1 MIVLV
6 SLLAYSLLGLAIS
19 IVTAILWRTR
29 AIAPANLPPVA
40 RARRLLQLRLL
51 PSVAAAAITLFVI
64 TPAFAIFEPSGG
76 GEEVGPILKIVSV
89 VALILI
95 GASLAGAA
103 RSLWLTTRLER
114 QWLRSSVPIAASRAA
129 GLRAF
134 AIQSPSPMVALV
146 GVFEP
151 KLIAARTVV
160 DACTPEEIACIVAHE
175 RGHFDARDNL
185 KRWIM
190 ASLPDVL
197 RWTPIHNEI
206 VEAWHHAAEDAA
218 DDAATGGHAV
228 ARGARGAAA
237 EDRQACSVAGLE
249 RRRRES
255 VRRIPR
261 TRTPRAPAAAARD
274 RAARAA
280 RDPADHGGRS
290 IGDRDG
296 VGDVLTL
303 HARDDLPCDGRPR
316 RVRPLD
322 RVAPPVTYDGW

>member
-19 IVTAILWRTR
+19 IVTAILWRSR

-40 RARRLLQLRLL
+40 RAQRLLQLRLV

-64 TPAFAIFEPSGG
+64 TPAFAIFEPPGG
-76 GEEVGPILKIVSV
+76 GEEVGPILEIVSV
-89 VALILI
+89 MASILI
-95 GASLAGAA
+95 GASIAGAA

-134 AIQSPSPMVALV
+134 AIQCPSPMVALV

-151 KLIAARTVV
+151 KLIAARAVV

-206 VEAWHHAAEDAA
+206 VDAWHHAAEDAA

-228 ARGARGAAA
+228 ARAELAALLLKIVRLA
-237 EDRQACSVAGLE
+237 PSPAWNSAVVSPFVEQHGLE
-249 RRRRES
+249 RR
-255 VRRIPR
+255 VRRLLQPGIEP
-261 TRTPRAPAAAARD
+261 PAPLAIMPTIAVTGMAIAIVT
-274 RAARAA
+274 AMSSLATLEKIFHALEKLVA
-280 RDPADHGGRS
+280 FGR
-290 IGDRDG
+290 
-296 VGDVLTL
+296 
-303 HARDDLPCDGRPR
+303 
-316 RVRPLD
+316 
-322 RVAPPVTYDGW
+322 

>member
-1 MIVLV
+1 MSRAAMIVLV
-6 SLLAYSLLGLAIS
+6 SLLAYTLVGLAIS
-19 IVTAILWRTR
+19 LIAAILWRTR
-29 AIAPANLPPVA
+29 AVAPAHLPPVA
-40 RARRLLQLRLL
+40 RARRLLQLRLV
-51 PSVAAAAITLFVI
+51 PSIAAVAITLFVI

-89 VALILI
+89 MASILI
-95 GASLAGAA
+95 GVSMAGAA
-103 RSLWLTTRLER
+103 RSLWLTRRLER
-114 QWLRSSVPIAASRAA
+114 QWLRASEPIAASRAA

-197 RWTPIHNEI
+197 RWTPIHDEI
-206 VEAWHHAAEDAA
+206 VKAWHHAAEDAA

-228 ARGARGAAA
+228 ARAELAALLLKIVKLA
-237 EDRQACSVAGLE
+237 PAPAWNAAVVSPFVEPHGLE
-249 RRRRES
+249 RR
-255 VRRIPR
+255 VRRLLQSEIEP
-261 TRTPRAPAAAARD
+261 PAPLAILPTIVVAIMAIAVVSATSSLATLERIFH
-274 RAARAA
+274 ALEKLVAF
-280 RDPADHGGRS
+280 GR
-290 IGDRDG
+290 
-296 VGDVLTL
+296 
-303 HARDDLPCDGRPR
+303 
-316 RVRPLD
+316 
-322 RVAPPVTYDGW
+322 

>member
-6 SLLAYSLLGLAIS
+6 SLLAYGLLGLAIS
-19 IVTAILWRTR
+19 VITAILWRTR
-29 AIAPANLPPVA
+29 AIAPRDLPPVA
-40 RARRLLQLRLL
+40 RARRLLQLRVM
-51 PSVAAAAITLFVI
+51 PGAAAAAITFFVI
-64 TPAFAIFEPSGG
+64 TPAFAIFEPHSG
-76 GEEVGPILKIVSV
+76 GEEVGPLLQVVSV
-89 VALILI
+89 MALILI
-95 GASLAGAA
+95 GASMAGAA

-197 RWTPIHNEI
+197 RWTPIHHEI

-228 ARGARGAAA
+228 ARAELAALLLKIVKLA
-237 EDRQACSVAGLE
+237 PSPAWNDAVVSPFVEYQGLE
-249 RRRRES
+249 RR
-255 VRRIPR
+255 VRRLLQPEIEP
-261 TRTPRAPAAAARD
+261 PAPLAILPTMAVAVLAIAMVSAMSSLSTLETIFHAMED
-274 RAARAA
+274 LVAF
-280 RDPADHGGRS
+280 GR
-290 IGDRDG
+290 
-296 VGDVLTL
+296 
-303 HARDDLPCDGRPR
+303 
-316 RVRPLD
+316 
-322 RVAPPVTYDGW
+322 